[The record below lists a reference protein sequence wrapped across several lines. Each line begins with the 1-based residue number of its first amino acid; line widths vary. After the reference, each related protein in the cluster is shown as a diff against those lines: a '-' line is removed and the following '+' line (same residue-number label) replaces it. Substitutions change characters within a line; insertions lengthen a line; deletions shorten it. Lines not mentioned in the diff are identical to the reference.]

1 MDDKM
6 KVLFDD
12 QIFSE
17 QKFGGISR
25 YFVELA
31 REFSLEQEVTVRV
44 PNALCTNQYLRE
56 INRPERLGV
65 CLPKAIST
73 GRIIRGMNRT
83 YTSAYARCFSPN
95 IVHESYYP
103 SRNRHWP
110 AGSKIVTTVHDM
122 IHELYPDNFLAI
134 DRTPEFKQR
143 AVDNADLVIC
153 VSENTRSDLVR
164 QTGLN
169 ASKTIVVHHGADH
182 LRAQP
187 RPPPQLNDKPYLLYV
202 GSRTGHKNFSCLL
215 KAFTGEQYLWKNLD
229 LVCFGGGPM
238 TAFELS
244 EIQEAATPSTN
255 VIHIDGS
262 DSTLC
267 ALYQHARAFVYPSK
281 YEGFGIPPL
290 EAMSQGCPVISS
302 NVSSMPEVLGNA
314 AEFFP
319 PDDFLALQESIM
331 KVVTNE
337 HWRKYLV
344 SRGSEHVKDYTW
356 KKCAE
361 QTLAAY
367 LLIA

>member
-1 MDDKM
+1 M
-6 KVLFDD
+6 KILIDD

-25 YFVELA
+25 YFAELA
-31 REFSLEQEVTVRV
+31 RGMSLDLGVTVRV
-44 PNALCTNQYLRE
+44 PDALCTNQYLRQ
-56 INRPERLGV
+56 IKRPDRNGL
-65 CLPKAIST
+65 CLPEAIGS
-73 GRIIRGMNRT
+73 GRIIRAMNRA
-83 YTSAYARCFSPN
+83 YTSAYARRFSPD

-103 SRNRHWP
+103 SRNRRWP

-143 AVDNADLVIC
+143 AVENADLVIC

-164 QTGLN
+164 MTGLD
-169 ASKTIVVHHGADH
+169 AGKAVVVHHGADH
-182 LRAQP
+182 LGAEP
-187 RPPPQLNDKPYLLYV
+187 RPRPELKDKPYLLYV
-202 GSRTGHKNFSCLL
+202 GSRAGYKNFSCLL
-215 KAFTGEQYLWKNLD
+215 EAFTGEQYLWKNWD

-238 TAFELS
+238 TPTELS
-244 EIQEAATPSTN
+244 QILEAAAPSAN
-255 VIHIDGS
+255 VIQVDGG
-262 DSTLC
+262 DATLC
-267 ALYQHARAFVYPSK
+267 ALYQHAAAFVYPSM

-319 PDDFLALQESIM
+319 PDDSRALKESIM
-331 KVVTNE
+331 IVLSDE
-337 HWRKYLV
+337 HRREELV
-344 SRGSEHVKDYTW
+344 SRGSAHVKEFTW
-356 KKCAE
+356 QKCAE

-367 LLIA
+367 RQAV